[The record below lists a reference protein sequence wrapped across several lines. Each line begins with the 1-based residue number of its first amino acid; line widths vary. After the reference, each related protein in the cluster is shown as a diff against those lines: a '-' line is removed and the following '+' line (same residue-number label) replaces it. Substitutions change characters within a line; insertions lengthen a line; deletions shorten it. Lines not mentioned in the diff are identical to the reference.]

1 MKGKIMT
8 NIKTDRAI
16 GLEREFDNLT
26 PSALQHEINT
36 NHPHLNYLRVIRDG
50 SLPNGGEVVFPPL
63 SFKAESTWQ
72 ISSEVN
78 DIIIRLGGR
87 VTTSCGHHVHVGLK
101 PITMDAEEF
110 NTKSI
115 AKFRQNKYFQDSND
129 AIQFEVIK
137 DICFRYAKHQ
147 QVINS
152 FLAPSRRDSRYARN
166 MTDRVSRIEN
176 CTNLAQLQS
185 VCGGKFNAINI
196 SHIESNG
203 GGKGTI
209 EFRQHQGTLNNTK
222 LKNFVEF
229 IVTLVDYS
237 HHERFSMVNQGT
249 RYNETLLNN
258 MPYNSKLYK
267 VFALCQNPNGA
278 TTQEIMSQCGIN
290 DARSVR
296 RTINTIRRKIGCTQC
311 VVTLNQEFYGHLN
324 GSSNGQYDLNGYK
337 IPNEIQRISNGT
349 IQLNNN
355 NDCIWSNI
363 REDLKTW
370 LQNRFTT

>member
-1 MKGKIMT
+1 MT

-16 GLEREFDNLT
+16 GIEKEFDNLSYVT
-26 PSALQHEINT
+26 LRNEIISNY
-36 NHPHLNYLRVIRDG
+36 PHLNFLRVISDG

-63 SFKAESTWQ
+63 SFKAESTWK
-72 ISSEVN
+72 INSEVN
-78 DIIIRLGGR
+78 DIIIRLGGNI
-87 VTTSCGHHVHVGLK
+87 TTRCGNHVHIGLK
-101 PITMDAEEF
+101 PITMDSEEF

-115 AKFRQNKYFQDSND
+115 AKFKQNKYFQDSND

-137 DICFRYAKHQ
+137 DICFRYAKYQ
-147 QVINS
+147 DVINT
-152 FLAPSRRDSRYARN
+152 FLSPSRRDSRYCRN
-166 MTDRVSRIEN
+166 MLSRVNAIEICN
-176 CTNLAQLQS
+176 NLHELQN

-196 SHIESNG
+196 SHLESNG

-209 EFRQHQGTLNNTK
+209 EFRQHQGTFNNTK

-237 HHERFSMVNQGT
+237 HHNRFNLVDQGT
-249 RYNETLLNN
+249 RYTESLNN
-258 MPYNSKLYK
+258 SMPYNSKLWK
-267 VFALCQNPNGA
+267 VFQLCQTPNGA
-278 TTQEIMSQCGIN
+278 TTQEIMTQCGIN

-296 RTINTIRRKIGCTQC
+296 RTINTIRRRIGCTQC
-311 VVTLNQEFYGHLN
+311 VITLNQEFYGHLN
-324 GSSNGQYDLNGYK
+324 GSSNGMYDLNGYK
-337 IPNEIQRISNGT
+337 IPTEIERVSNGT

-370 LQNRFTT
+370 FENRFTS

>member
-1 MKGKIMT
+1 MT
-8 NIKTDRAI
+8 NIKTDRAL
-16 GLEREFDNLT
+16 GFEREFDNLAPT
-26 PSALQHEINT
+26 TLQHEINT
-36 NHPHLNYLRVIRDG
+36 NYPHLNFLRVIRDG

-87 VTTSCGHHVHVGLK
+87 ITKSCGHHVHVGLK

-137 DICFRYAKHQ
+137 DVCFRYAKHQ
-147 QVINS
+147 LIINS
-152 FLAPSRRDSRYARN
+152 FLAPSRRDSRYCRN
-166 MTDRVSRIEN
+166 MADRVARIEN
-176 CTNLAQLQS
+176 CTNLAQLQQ

-196 SHIESNG
+196 SHLESNG
-203 GGKGTI
+203 GGKLTI
-209 EFRQHQGTLNNTK
+209 EFRQHQGTFNNVK
-222 LKNFVEF
+222 LKNFVEW

-237 HHERFSMVNQGT
+237 HHQRFNLVDQGT
-249 RYNETLLNN
+249 RYTEELRNT
-258 MPYNSKLYK
+258 MPPHSKLWK
-267 VFALCQNPNGA
+267 VFEMCQSVNGA

-296 RTINTIRRKIGCTQC
+296 RTINTIRRKVGCTQC
-311 VVTLNQEFYGHLN
+311 VITLNQEFYGHLN
-324 GSSNGQYDLNGYK
+324 GSSNGMYDLNGYK
-337 IPNEIQRISNGT
+337 IPTEIERVSNGT
-349 IQLNNN
+349 MQLNNN
-355 NDCIWSNI
+355 SDCIWSNV
-363 REDLKTW
+363 RDNLKEW
-370 LQNRFTT
+370 LQNRFTR

>member
-1 MKGKIMT
+1 MT

-16 GLEREFDNLT
+16 GLEREFDNLSPT
-26 PSALQHEINT
+26 TLRNEILANY
-36 NHPHLNYLRVIRDG
+36 PHLDYLRIIRDG

-63 SFKAESTWQ
+63 SFKAESTWN
-72 ISSEVN
+72 ISSQVN
-78 DIIIRLGGR
+78 DIIIALGGR
-87 VTTSCGHHVHVGLK
+87 VSTSCGHHVHIGLK

-110 NTKSI
+110 NLKSI

-147 QVINS
+147 QTINS

-166 MTDRVSRIEN
+166 MTDRVARIEN
-176 CTNLAQLQS
+176 CSNLSQLQQ

-222 LKNFVEF
+222 LKNFIEF
-229 IVTLVDYS
+229 LVTLVDYS
-237 HHERFSMVNQGT
+237 HHNRFDLIDQGT

-267 VFALCQNPNGA
+267 VFQLCQNPNGA
-278 TTQEIMSQCGIN
+278 TTQEIMSQCDIN

-296 RTINTIRRKIGCTQC
+296 RTINTIRRRIGCTQS
-311 VVTLNQEFYGHLN
+311 VITLNQEFYGHLN
-324 GSSNGQYDLNGYK
+324 GSSNGLYDLNGYK
-337 IPNEIQRISNGT
+337 IPMEIERISQGS

-355 NDCIWSNI
+355 DDCVWSNI
-363 REDLKTW
+363 RQDLKTW
-370 LQNRFTT
+370 FENRFTT

>member
-1 MKGKIMT
+1 MT
-8 NIKTDRAI
+8 NITTDRAI
-16 GLEREFDNLT
+16 GLEREFDNLSPT
-26 PSALQHEINT
+26 TLRNEILANY
-36 NHPHLNYLRVIRDG
+36 PHLDYLRVIRDG
-50 SLPNGGEVVFPPL
+50 SLPNGGEIVFPPL

-72 ISSEVN
+72 ISSQVN
-78 DIIIRLGGR
+78 DIIINLGGR
-87 VTTSCGHHVHVGLK
+87 VTTQCGHHVHIGLK

-115 AKFRQNKYFQDSND
+115 AKFRQSKYFQDSND

-147 QVINS
+147 ATINS
-152 FLAPSRRDSRYARN
+152 FLAPSRRDSRYCRN
-166 MTDRVSRIEN
+166 MLSRFNAIVN
-176 CTNLAQLQS
+176 CNNLHELQN

-196 SHIESNG
+196 SHLESNG

-237 HHERFSMVNQGT
+237 HHNRFNLVDQGT
-249 RYNETLLNN
+249 RYTESLNN
-258 MPYNSKLYK
+258 SMPYNSKLWK
-267 VFALCQNPNGA
+267 VFQLCQTPNGA
-278 TTQEIMSQCGIN
+278 TTQEIMTQCGIN

-296 RTINTIRRKIGCTQC
+296 RTINTIRRRIGCTQC
-311 VVTLNQEFYGHLN
+311 VITLNQEFYGHLN
-324 GSSNGQYDLNGYK
+324 GSSNGMYDLNGYK
-337 IPNEIQRISNGT
+337 IPTEIERVSNGT

-370 LQNRFTT
+370 FENRFTS

>member
-1 MKGKIMT
+1 MT
-8 NIKTDRAI
+8 NIKTDRAL
-16 GLEREFDNLT
+16 GFEREFDNLS
-26 PSALQHEINT
+26 PSVLQNEINT
-36 NHPHLNYLRVIRDG
+36 NYPHLNYLRVIRDG

-87 VTTSCGHHVHVGLK
+87 VTKQCGHHVHVGLK

-115 AKFRQNKYFQDSND
+115 AKFKQNKYFQDSND
-129 AIQFEVIK
+129 AIQFEIIK

-147 QVINS
+147 ATINS
-152 FLAPSRRDSRYARN
+152 FLSPSRRDSRYCRN
-166 MTDRVSRIEN
+166 MADRVARIEN
-176 CTNLAQLQS
+176 CTNLFQLQN

-196 SHIESNG
+196 SHLESNG

-209 EFRQHQGTLNNTK
+209 EFRQHQGTFNNTK

-237 HHERFSMVNQGT
+237 HHNRFNLVDQGT
-249 RYNETLLNN
+249 RYTESLNN
-258 MPYNSKLYK
+258 SMPYNSKLWK
-267 VFALCQNPNGA
+267 VFQLCQTPNGA

-311 VVTLNQEFYGHLN
+311 VITLNQEFYGHLN
-324 GSSNGQYDLNGYK
+324 GSSNGMYDLNGYK
-337 IPNEIQRISNGT
+337 IPTEIERVSNGT

-355 NDCIWSNI
+355 SDCIWSNV
-363 REDLKTW
+363 RDELRQY
-370 LQNRFTT
+370 LENRFTT